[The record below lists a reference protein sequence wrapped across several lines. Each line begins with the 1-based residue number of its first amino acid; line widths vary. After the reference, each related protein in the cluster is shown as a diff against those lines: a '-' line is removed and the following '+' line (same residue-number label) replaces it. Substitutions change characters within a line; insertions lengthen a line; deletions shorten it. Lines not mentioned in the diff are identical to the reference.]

1 MFVIGS
7 HLSISKGYLNMGKE
21 ATKIGGN
28 TFQYFTRNPRGGSM
42 RALDVEDMNS
52 LSTYMKEHNFGTL
65 LAHAPYTYNP
75 CAAKEDLR
83 AFAKQ
88 AMTED
93 LERMEYLPG
102 QMYNFHPGS
111 HVKQGVNRRMLERN
125 LIPWHENNSSLRS
138 HGR

>member
-28 TFQYFTRNPRGGSM
+28 TFQYFTRNPRGGGM
-42 RALDVEDMNS
+42 RALDLEDMNS
-52 LSTYMKEHNFGTL
+52 LGAYMKEHNFGTL

-88 AMTED
+88 SMKED

-111 HVKQGVNRRMLERN
+111 HVKQGVD
-125 LIPWHENNSSLRS
+125 
-138 HGR
+138 

>member
-52 LSTYMKEHNFGTL
+52 LSAYMKEHNFGTL

-93 LERMEYLPG
+93 
-102 QMYNFHPGS
+102 
-111 HVKQGVNRRMLERN
+111 
-125 LIPWHENNSSLRS
+125 
-138 HGR
+138 